1 MDDSHD
7 PALNKSTL
15 PRPARTKPLVRHILP
30 SDNHGFIG
38 RVYDLSIVSLNFDSY
53 EEMAQYP
60 DVKYALEVNYA
71 LKGLTRRVESLN
83 LAGGLI
89 WPERLPESFKDFA
102 VSRYEWLTIAAD
114 VFLMRY
120 TSVVDCALI
129 FASGVYECGL
139 EAKKC
144 SFDQLKKKGVASTAL
159 YVLEQMLA
167 DQGNLRAERN
177 ARFHH
182 GEERGFTEDSQTFEM
197 AARFEQ
203 WGSGLTGKNQVG
215 RTINVTRSFQEGLV
229 ELQREFNFSTKSLV
243 KRLDEFYDILEVEFE
258 SRFGPRIQAATHG
271 LNAGSQ
277 VRGRARP

>member
-1 MDDSHD
+1 M
-7 PALNKSTL
+7 
-15 PRPARTKPLVRHILP
+15 
-30 SDNHGFIG
+30 
-38 RVYDLSIVSLNFDSY
+38 
-53 EEMAQYP
+53 
-60 DVKYALEVNYA
+60 
-71 LKGLTRRVESLN
+71 ESLN

-89 WPERLPESFKDFA
+89 WPERLPDSFKDFA

-129 FASGVYECGL
+129 FANSVYECGL

-144 SFDQLKKKGVASTAL
+144 SFDQLKKKGVSSTAL

-182 GEERGFTEDSQTFEM
+182 GEERRFTEDSQTFEM

-203 WGSGLTGKNQVG
+203 WGSGLTGKNQLG
-215 RTINVTRSFQEGLV
+215 RTIDVARSFQEGLV

-271 LNAGSQ
+271 LNVGSQ
-277 VRGRARP
+277 ARGRAQT